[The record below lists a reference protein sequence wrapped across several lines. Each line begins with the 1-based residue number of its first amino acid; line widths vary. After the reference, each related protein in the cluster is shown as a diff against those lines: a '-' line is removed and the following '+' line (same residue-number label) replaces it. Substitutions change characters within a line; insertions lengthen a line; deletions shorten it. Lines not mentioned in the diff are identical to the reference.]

1 MHPIVVRRHA
11 GRWSV
16 QDDPEAAPVEEYETR
31 QLAEIAARDLAE
43 QSGREVVVHDDPDD
57 AESRRADGGD
67 QAPSDR
73 GGRIGAPD
81 IGVPDDETPREPQ
94 AGL

>member
-1 MHPIVVRRHA
+1 MN
-11 GRWSV
+11 
-16 QDDPEAAPVEEYETR
+16 
-31 QLAEIAARDLAE
+31 
-43 QSGREVVVHDDPDD
+43 DPDD
-57 AESRRADGGD
+57 AESRADGGD

>member
-1 MHPIVVRRHA
+1 MTGRRL
-11 GRWSV
+11 RWRSTKRGNW
-16 QDDPEAAPVEEYETR
+16 QR
-31 QLAEIAARDLAE
+31 SAARDLAE
-43 QSGREVVVHDDPDD
+43 HSGREVVVHDDPDD
-57 AESRRADGGD
+57 AESRADGGD